1 MNDKILII
9 ANGPSLLQY
18 KFGNQIDKF
27 KNIARINN
35 YKIDGFNEYIGKKT
49 SIWFNGGN
57 QNLSIPNI
65 MPEKIIVFVPYD
77 LQNKNL
83 KKIQLRTS
91 QRLKLNQEKYNLI
104 SKDDMLKF
112 ENISN
117 IQRPTTGL
125 NSILWSIS
133 NYKKVIIHGF
143 DFFQGSK
150 NHYYDSFFVKKISY
164 LKDLLFSEKHN
175 HYSEKKFVEKL
186 IKDKRV
192 ISLVDYLN

>member
-65 MPEKIIVFVPYD
+65 IPEEIIVFIPYD

-83 KKIQLRTS
+83 KKIQKRTS
-91 QRLKLNQEKYNLI
+91 QRLKLNKTKYNLI
-104 SKDDMLKF
+104 SKDDMLKY

-117 IQRPTTGL
+117 IKRPTTGL

-143 DFFQGSK
+143 DFFQGGK
-150 NHYYDSFFVKKISY
+150 NHYYDSFFGKKISY
-164 LKDLLFSEKHN
+164 LKSLLFSEKHN
-175 HYSEKKFVEKL
+175 HYTEKKFVEKL

>member
-9 ANGPSLLQY
+9 ANGPSILQY
-18 KFGNQIDKF
+18 KFGNHIDKF

-35 YKIDGFNEYIGKKT
+35 YKIEGFNEYIGEKT

-57 QNLSIPNI
+57 QNLTIPYKLPN
-65 MPEKIIVFVPYD
+65 EIIVFIPYD

-83 KKIQLRTS
+83 IKIQKRTS
-91 QRLKLNQEKYNLI
+91 QRLNLNTSKYNLI
-104 SKDDMLKF
+104 PKDEMLKF
-112 ENISN
+112 EKISN
-117 IQRPTTGL
+117 VKRPTTGL

-150 NHYYDSFFVKKISY
+150 NHYYDSFFGKKISY